1 MSDDHVGRPPAGPV
15 QGGPEGI
22 EALTAEILPALIA
35 RLRASRLGELE
46 VRSGDWR
53 VRLRRDPAA
62 GTRSTAGGVLGGATE
77 AAEDQAS
84 SVARSTAVGYFIPAP
99 ELVVGAAVQAGDL
112 LGTVDVL
119 GITQEVTAPADG
131 IVAGVLAEE
140 GQAVEYGQALV
151 EIDPLEVDV
160 DPSPTSEEMA

>member
-1 MSDDHVGRPPAGPV
+1 MSDDHVGQAPAGPGP
-15 QGGPEGI
+15 GGPQGI

-62 GTRSTAGGVLGGATE
+62 SIRSTAGGAATSASE
-77 AAEDQAS
+77 ADRETTG

-99 ELVVGAAVQAGDL
+99 ELVVGATVQAGDL

-119 GITQEVTAPADG
+119 GITQEVTAPAGG

-151 EIDPLEVDV
+151 EVDPLEMDV
-160 DPSPTSEEMA
+160 DPLPVGEEMA

>member
-1 MSDDHVGRPPAGPV
+1 MSDDPVGQAPAGPG
-15 QGGPEGI
+15 QRAPDGL

-46 VRSGDWR
+46 VRSGAWR

-62 GTRSTAGGVLGGATE
+62 SGRPAVAGAAGGPSE
-77 AAEDQAS
+77 AEAEMAGS
-84 SVARSTAVGYFIPAP
+84 MARSTAVGYFIPAP
-99 ELVVGAAVQAGDL
+99 TLIVGATVQTGDL

-131 IVAGVLAEE
+131 IVSGVLAEE

-151 EIDPLEVDV
+151 EVDPLEFDA
-160 DPSPTSEEMA
+160 DPAPTGEEMA